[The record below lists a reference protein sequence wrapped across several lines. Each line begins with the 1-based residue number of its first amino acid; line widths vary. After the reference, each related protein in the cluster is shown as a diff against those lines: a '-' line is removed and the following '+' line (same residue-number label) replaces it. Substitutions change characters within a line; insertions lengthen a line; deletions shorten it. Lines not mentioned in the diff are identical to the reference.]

1 MNKVHILNSPS
12 MLQTPIKLG
21 SQLSHNRNEWDDI
34 IDYSDIPIF
43 SNTFSVTDL
52 KSATGI
58 FDIV

>member
-1 MNKVHILNSPS
+1 
-12 MLQTPIKLG
+12 MLQTLIKLG